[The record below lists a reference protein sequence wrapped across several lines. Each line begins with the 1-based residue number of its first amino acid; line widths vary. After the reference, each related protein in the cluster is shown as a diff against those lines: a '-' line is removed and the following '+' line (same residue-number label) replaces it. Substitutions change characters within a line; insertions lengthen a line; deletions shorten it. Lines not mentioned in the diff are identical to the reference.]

1 MRGRALREWVI
12 IMSSLVTLVL
22 LFMQLLV
29 CEGVTTPSTATTTSL
44 PPLMTGDCTVST
56 STWAGGSAT
65 YYPTLATTSNLVLGQ
80 WQQSIYST
88 SSEYGTYYTFWTLG
102 CQSSSLSCCPS
113 AALSTTTDTVD
124 GTIIFSIEPVT
135 ACPADYTTTIDQ
147 MYTTNSEGLVQ
158 TLVPTTLCCPSSWE
172 IWPTMFP
179 DNGGLHPC
187 YQPGAPIAITQSPD
201 RDPYSINVIGP
212 DGKQT
217 QIIPDYQVEAT
228 YPTLGG
234 TEMLLGVR
242 ITRSYQLAK
251 PGSGGKGRLGTGAII
266 GIAIPIACVFIGAGL
281 LYWLYKSKQRKK
293 EERRKMEESEK
304 GPGMPELGEGLRHE
318 LEPGTKMATPSEIE
332 RRAAEVDIPQ
342 VCEERNVSELQ
353 NATLRSPWSA
363 EPLHELSGKDI
374 KEMDSNA
381 PAAHEV
387 VAEDW
392 RIVP

>member
-1 MRGRALREWVI
+1 MP
-12 IMSSLVTLVL
+12 SSLILVL
-22 LFMQLLV
+22 LSLHLLV
-29 CEGVTTPSTATTTSL
+29 CEGATTPSTTTTTTSL
-44 PPLMTGDCTVST
+44 SPLLTGDCTVSS
-56 STWAGGSAT
+56 STWAAGSPI
-65 YYPTLATTSNLVLGQ
+65 YYPTLATASNLVLGQ

-88 SSEYGTYYTFWTLG
+88 SSEYDTYYTFWTLG

-135 ACPADYTTTIDQ
+135 ACPADYTTTVDQ

-158 TLVPTTLCCPSSWE
+158 TLAPTTLCCPSSWE

-179 DNGGLHPC
+179 DNGGLHAC
-187 YQPGAPIAITQSPD
+187 YQPGAPVTITQSLYY
-201 RDPYSINVIGP
+201 DPYYVSVIGP

-217 QIIPDYQVEAT
+217 QKIPDYQVEAN

-234 TEMLLGVR
+234 AEILLGVR

-251 PGSGGKGRLGTGAII
+251 PGSGGKGGLGTGVII
-266 GIAIPIACVFIGAGL
+266 GIVVPIACVFIGVVL
-281 LYWLYKSKQRKK
+281 LYWLYKSKQRRK
-293 EERRKMEESEK
+293 EERRKREQSEK

-318 LEPGTKMATPSEIE
+318 LEPGTKMATPSELE
-332 RRAAEVDIPQ
+332 RRAVEVDIPQ
-342 VCEERNVSELQ
+342 VREERNVSELH
-353 NATLRSPWSA
+353 NATLQSPWSGG
-363 EPLHELSGKDI
+363 PLHELSGKNI
-374 KEMDSNA
+374 KEMESNA

-392 RIVP
+392 RIVS